1 MPALWRQS
9 RAARDRARHPV
20 QRRGMVRDR
29 LREEIEWRRFGE
41 TCRNSK
47 RGCRQGKERRLQ
59 RNGFQGLERKEI
71 RKEKV
76 NRAQLAAQGRWFGMA
91 DTTQEKGAVGRKV
104 RKAVLPAAGLGTR
117 FLPATKAQPKEML
130 TVVDKPQIQYV
141 VEECV
146 VSGIEHIIIV
156 TGKGK
161 NSIEDHFDYSP
172 TLERFLEEKGK
183 KEQAAMVREIS
194 DMVQVSYT
202 RQKEPLGLG
211 HAVLVTRDLVG
222 DEPFAVLLGDVLI
235 PGQNP
240 ATKQLIDVYA
250 ATGVGA
256 IAVEE
261 VPKERT
267 HLYGIIDGE
276 PAPQPPFGARLLRI
290 RDVVEKPKPERA
302 PSNLAITGRY
312 VLPSQI
318 FDCLARTKPGAGNEI
333 QLTDALRILA
343 QEDGLWAYIYDGIS
357 YDAGDKLGFLKATV
371 EIALQNKEFGSEF
384 REYLKGLKL

>member
-1 MPALWRQS
+1 MTDNTSATP
-9 RAARDRARHPV
+9 
-20 QRRGMVRDR
+20 
-29 LREEIEWRRFGE
+29 
-41 TCRNSK
+41 NSAPF
-47 RGCRQGKERRLQ
+47 ERS
-59 RNGFQGLERKEI
+59 
-71 RKEKV
+71 
-76 NRAQLAAQGRWFGMA
+76 
-91 DTTQEKGAVGRKV
+91 AVTPQKV

-146 VSGIEHIIIV
+146 ASGIEHIIIV

-161 NSIEDHFDYSP
+161 NSIEDHFDSAP
-172 TLERFLEEKGK
+172 ALEHFLEERGK
-183 KEQAAMVREIS
+183 KDQAEMVRKIS
-194 DMVQVSYT
+194 NMVQVSYT

-211 HAVLVTRDLVG
+211 HAVLVARDLVG

-235 PGQNP
+235 PGPNP
-240 ATKQLIDVYA
+240 ATKQLIKVYE

-261 VPKERT
+261 VPKDKT
-267 HLYGIIDGE
+267 NLYGIVDGE
-276 PAPQPPFGARLLRI
+276 PAPQPPFGERLLRI
-290 RDVVEKPKPERA
+290 RDLVEKPKPEDA

-312 VLPSQI
+312 VLPPAI

-343 QEDGLWAYIYDGIS
+343 REQGLWAYIYEGIS
-357 YDAGDKLGFLKATV
+357 YDAGDKLGFLRATV
-371 EIALQNKEFGSEF
+371 EIALQNPEFGAAF
-384 REYLKGLKL
+384 RSYLKTLKL

>member
-1 MPALWRQS
+1 M
-9 RAARDRARHPV
+9 
-20 QRRGMVRDR
+20 
-29 LREEIEWRRFGE
+29 
-41 TCRNSK
+41 
-47 RGCRQGKERRLQ
+47 
-59 RNGFQGLERKEI
+59 
-71 RKEKV
+71 
-76 NRAQLAAQGRWFGMA
+76 
-91 DTTQEKGAVGRKV
+91 TQETKRSSPGSAPHRKV

-146 VSGIEHIIIV
+146 ASGIEHVIII

-172 TLERFLEEKGK
+172 VLERHLEEKGK
-183 KEQAAMVREIS
+183 AKQVEIIRDIG

-211 HAVLVTRDLVG
+211 HAVLVAKDLVG

-235 PGQNP
+235 PGENP
-240 ATKQLIDVYA
+240 ATKQLIDVYE
-250 ATGVGA
+250 ATGTGA

-261 VPKERT
+261 VPRDKT
-267 HLYGIIDGE
+267 HLYGIVDGE
-276 PAPQPPFGARLLRI
+276 PAPQPPFGERLLRI
-290 RDVVEKPKPERA
+290 RDLVEKPKPEKA

-312 VLPSQI
+312 VLPSAI
-318 FDCLARTKPGAGNEI
+318 FDCLERTEPGAGGEI

-343 QEDGLWAYIYDGIS
+343 REAGLWALIYEGIS

-371 EIALQNKEFGSEF
+371 ELGLLNPEFGDDF
-384 REYLKGLKL
+384 RAYLKTLKL